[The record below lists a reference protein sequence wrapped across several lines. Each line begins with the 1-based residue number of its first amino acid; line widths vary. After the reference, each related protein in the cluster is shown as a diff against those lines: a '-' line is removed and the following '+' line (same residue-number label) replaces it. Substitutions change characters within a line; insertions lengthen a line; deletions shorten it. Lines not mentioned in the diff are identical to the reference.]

1 MEMNHRHLHTLTG
14 SLSNLERFSTSD
26 IWNPDSAPADFRK
39 AGLRPARRLRA
50 QWFILPESGLRQVHN
65 TAL

>member
-39 AGLRPARRLRA
+39 AGLRPRATPADTMVHTLR
-50 QWFILPESGLRQVHN
+50 IRT
-65 TAL
+65 TASP